1 MTQNKSEETEKK
13 EPVQEPEE
21 VKEEKTAEAA
31 EQEELE
37 EKTEQPEEKPD
48 KKEAKHKSAK
58 KDKAAEKLKV
68 LEAEKEEY
76 LSALKRERAD
86 FENYKKRNAS
96 LAAASFQNGVAD
108 TVMVLLPILDN
119 FERALMAECAD
130 KAFSEGVEMIMRQ
143 LKDAMNNLGVEE
155 IAADGQ
161 FDPEV
166 HNAVMQVEEE
176 GFESNQIVEVL
187 QKGYSLNGKVLRHS
201 MVKVAK

>member
-1 MTQNKSEETEKK
+1 
-13 EPVQEPEE
+13 
-21 VKEEKTAEAA
+21 
-31 EQEELE
+31 
-37 EKTEQPEEKPD
+37 
-48 KKEAKHKSAK
+48 
-58 KDKAAEKLKV
+58 
-68 LEAEKEEY
+68 
-76 LSALKRERAD
+76 
-86 FENYKKRNAS
+86 
-96 LAAASFQNGVAD
+96 
-108 TVMVLLPILDN
+108 MVLLPILDN
-119 FERALMAECAD
+119 FERALMADCAD

-143 LKDAMNNLGVEE
+143 LKDAMSNLGVEE

>member
-58 KDKAAEKLKV
+58 KDKAAEKLKM

-119 FERALMAECAD
+119 FERALMADCAD

-143 LKDAMNNLGVEE
+143 LKDAMSNLGVEE

>member
-119 FERALMAECAD
+119 FERALMADCAD

-143 LKDAMNNLGVEE
+143 LKDAMSNLGVEE

>member
-21 VKEEKTAEAA
+21 VKEEKTAEA
-31 EQEELE
+31 E

-119 FERALMAECAD
+119 FERALMADCAD

-143 LKDAMNNLGVEE
+143 LKDAMSNLGVEE